1 MNQFHRTF
9 NNFHYTFN
17 FKHNSI
23 YFNALIANS
32 KVCFIT
38 NNVKGLQSSKKRSK
52 FIKHLKDKL
61 QFNRLLFLQET
72 HSVSDDENAWADDF
86 KGQVFLSQGT
96 SDSRGVFIAYLSS
109 KSFVVNI
116 KRNDDAGRILIL
128 DVTNDD
134 LTTF

>member
-9 NNFHYTFN
+9 NTFHYTFN

-23 YFNALIANS
+23 YFTALIANS

-72 HSVSDDENAWADDF
+72 HSVSDDENGWADDF
-86 KGQVFLSQGT
+86 KGQVFLSHGT

-116 KRNDDAGRILIL
+116 KRNDGAGRILIL